1 MHKKI
6 ATTQVHKQEMI
17 ERKNIMTK
25 STRSL
30 EERIQEKDLQAQKLM
45 EKAKQYEAQRKQL
58 VKRQQEEERKKRTHR
73 LIQIGA
79 AVESVLGSTIVEED
93 IPKLIAFLK
102 KQEANGGFFT
112 KAIQKSPDK
121 EMN

>member
-1 MHKKI
+1 
-6 ATTQVHKQEMI
+6 
-17 ERKNIMTK
+17 
-25 STRSL
+25 
-30 EERIQEKDLQAQKLM
+30 M

-58 VKRQQEEERKKRTHR
+58 VKGQQEEERKKRTHR

-102 KQEANGGFFT
+102 KQEANGKELAVLAIFHMSIKIVGRSKGKSIIAASAYLSGFLYCTYFYQST
-112 KAIQKSPDK
+112 SK
-121 EMN
+121 

>member
-1 MHKKI
+1 M
-6 ATTQVHKQEMI
+6 A
-17 ERKNIMTK
+17 K

-30 EERIQEKDLQAQKLM
+30 EERIQEKDSQAQKLM

-79 AVESVLGSTIVEED
+79 AVESVLGSTIAEED

-102 KQEANGGFFT
+102 RQEANGSFLT
-112 KAIQKSPDK
+112 KAMQKSPDK